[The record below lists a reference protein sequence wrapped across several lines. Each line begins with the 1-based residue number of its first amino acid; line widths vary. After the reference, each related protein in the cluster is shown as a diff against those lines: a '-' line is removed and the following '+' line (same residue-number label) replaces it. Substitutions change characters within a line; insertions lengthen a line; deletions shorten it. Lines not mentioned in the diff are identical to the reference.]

1 MKNPVRTM
9 VMSGVAAALILF
21 NMVSETEAQSQAVL
35 WLEYALLALAVM
47 GFGGSAVAYFSQK

>member
-1 MKNPVRTM
+1 M